1 MAHTLVYNA
10 DTDCIELTVEGTFT
24 MERLK
29 RIAPEVATL
38 SAQSGCLNILNDM
51 SGATIDISL
60 SEAYASPQEMDS
72 SGILRTTRRAL
83 VVPEDFAQGGF
94 LETVTR
100 NRGHNL
106 KVFHDRQS
114 ALQWLQQKSR

>member
-1 MAHTLVYNA
+1 MTHQLAYNA
-10 DTDCIELTVEGTFT
+10 ESDCIELTVGGTFT

-29 RIAPEVATL
+29 RIAPEVARL
-38 SAQSGCLNILNDM
+38 SEESGCLKILNDM

-60 SEAYASPQEMDS
+60 AEIYSSPQEMDN
-72 SGILRTTRRAL
+72 SGICRTTRRAL
-83 VVPEDFAQGGF
+83 VVPPDFNQAAF

-106 KVFHDRQS
+106 KVFHDRES
-114 ALQWLQQKSR
+114 ALAWLRAP

>member
-1 MAHTLVYNA
+1 MTHRLIYNR
-10 DTDCIELTVEGTFT
+10 DSDCIELTVEGVFT

-29 RIAPEVATL
+29 RIAPEVAKL
-38 SAQSGCLNILNDM
+38 SEESGCQCILNDM
-51 SGATIDISL
+51 SAATIDISL
-60 SEAYASPQEMDS
+60 GEVYSSPQEMDN

-83 VVPEDFAQGGF
+83 VVPHDFDQAAF

-106 KVFHDRQS
+106 KVFRDRES
-114 ALQWLQQKSR
+114 ALEWLHSP